1 MRTAVAPPPALVDD
15 AASSAAKAAARA
27 GVEIVLLEEVGDFR
41 RGATLL
47 ADIWGSE
54 SESALVSKDVLRALA
69 HSGNYVA
76 GAFLDGRLVG
86 LSVGFL
92 GQRSGHPHLHSHI
105 SGIAADAQQ
114 RHIGFALK
122 QHQRMW
128 TLQQGVDRVIWTF
141 DPLVRRNAY
150 FNLAK
155 LGATITEF
163 HQNFYGD
170 MTDGINAGDE
180 SDRVVV
186 EWALLSRGAVAAASD
201 DEGHGHGTE
210 PVGDV
215 VLHERSDGRPE
226 VAQTDVMTSDSA
238 RLAAWVPPDAIDL
251 RRRDPQLALEWRR
264 ALRRTV
270 GRAIQAGYTATNMT
284 RTGWYEL
291 ERGEVR

>member
-15 AASSAAKAAARA
+15 AAASAAKAAARA
-27 GVEIVLLEEVGDFR
+27 GVDIVLLEEVGDFR

-92 GQRSGHPHLHSHI
+92 GQRAGHPHLHSHI
-105 SGIAADAQQ
+105 SGVAADAQQ
-114 RHIGFALK
+114 RHVGFALK

-128 TLQQGVDRVIWTF
+128 TLQQGVDRVVWTF

-163 HQNFYGD
+163 HPNFYGD

-186 EWALLSRGAVAAASD
+186 EWDLLSAAAVAAAA
-201 DEGHGHGTE
+201 GHDSPAQATE
-210 PVGDV
+210 PVGEV
-215 VLHERSDGRPE
+215 VLRERSDGGPDVLPE
-226 VAQTDVMTSDSA
+226 VNAREPA

-251 RRRDPQLALEWRR
+251 RRRDPELALAWRR
-264 ALRRTV
+264 ALRRTF
-270 GRAIQAGYTATNMT
+270 GQAIQDDYAATNMT

-291 ERGEVR
+291 ERTERR